1 MTKHLFENLAKL
13 EAKKKGI
20 EIEIELARHA
30 VIIEMQKENVD
41 TAKVNEIGTF
51 TITVSKKWTY
61 SDEVKVAEGNIKNL
75 KKVEQETGIAKA
87 EETPSLRF
95 TPKKDDT
102 SNDDTE
108 HQVDNNISSGEQAR
122 A

>member
-1 MTKHLFENLAKL
+1 MKKELFENLAKL

-30 VIIEMQKENVD
+30 VIQEMAKENVD
-41 TAKVNEIGTF
+41 TAKVNEVGTF
-51 TITVSKKWTY
+51 TVTVSKKWTY
-61 SDEVKVAEGNIKNL
+61 SDEIKVAETNIKNL

-87 EETPSLRF
+87 EEIPSLRF

-102 SNDDTE
+102 SNDNTE
-108 HQVDNNISSGEQAR
+108 HQVDNNTSSGEQAR